1 MSYSEKDLREQKGT
15 EEIET
20 STTTPCSTGVVW
32 VDISSVD
39 NVQSQP
45 TKINV
50 RSNDDIDSIKTEL
63 KTKCE
68 NLLRKIDAPYIMLYE
83 SEGTEPLDA
92 ETEWNPNVPWGTRKK
107 PLIIQ
112 ILGMFFF
119 KGFVF
124 FSTAQYKRNSL
135 TSIL

>member
-20 STTTPCSTGVVW
+20 STTTSCSTGVVW

-39 NVQSQP
+39 NVLSHP

-63 KTKCE
+63 KKKYE

-83 SEGTEPLDA
+83 SESTEPLDA

-107 PLIIQ
+107 PLIIK
-112 ILGMFFF
+112 IGMINRLEMI
-119 KGFVF
+119 
-124 FSTAQYKRNSL
+124 SY
-135 TSIL
+135 